1 MSIRT
6 AFTRGLAAF
15 GALAAILLVAG
26 FVRDVQSFD
35 RTSGGYEPPFT
46 NYTGEPIDWA
56 ALDVTAEGMAHR
68 GHVVNVLIDCTS
80 GMMSFESSSW
90 RSRFA
95 SSRRAR
101 SLFTIRGRRVRSVA
115 SIRRSEPESIKP
127 WYSTHDGAAQVV
139 SRRVV

>member
-80 GMMSFESSSW
+80 GMMSFEVFKLEIPFREFSP
-90 RSRFA
+90 
-95 SSRRAR
+95 RALAVHNPR
-101 SLFTIRGRRVRSVA
+101 KACQERGFH
-115 SIRRSEPESIKP
+115 P
-127 WYSTHDGAAQVV
+127 TF
-139 SRRVV
+139 